1 MKGGENIIEPSWSF
15 LPRGAG
21 PGRAGFVRSG
31 LGRTRSEDPVSFL
44 LLHPSVY
51 WSNHEGEE

>member
-1 MKGGENIIEPSWSF
+1 MVLRRNGIEFQIPIQLGFAAMKGGENIIEPSWSF

-31 LGRTRSEDPVSFL
+31 
-44 LLHPSVY
+44 
-51 WSNHEGEE
+51 

>member
-1 MKGGENIIEPSWSF
+1 MKGGENFIEPSWSF

-31 LGRTRSEDPVSFL
+31 
-44 LLHPSVY
+44 
-51 WSNHEGEE
+51 